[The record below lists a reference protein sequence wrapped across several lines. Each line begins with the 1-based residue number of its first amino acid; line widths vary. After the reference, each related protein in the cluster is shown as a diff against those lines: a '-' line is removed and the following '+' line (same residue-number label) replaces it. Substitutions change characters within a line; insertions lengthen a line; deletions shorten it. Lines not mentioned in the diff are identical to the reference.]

1 MCRGRTAPAH
11 RAHPAHLAVACVA
24 LALSSGFGARPARAE
39 PPPAPER
46 RLFLRLG
53 VGPAFSYESYRPQA
67 PVPGGSYFGFGPALD
82 VAVGWRILPGLVVGG
97 ALQSVGIFDRDE
109 RYLGRTYG
117 LADTLHLVDTL
128 GVLADYTFRAHPR
141 LHVGATLGA
150 LALTDVDTDMGGA
163 QTGWGLAMSVHAGL
177 QRPLRG
183 RWAIGVLARLT
194 FYQVG
199 SSTPPP
205 ESAVTGVLPALLL
218 TFTRG

>member
-1 MCRGRTAPAH
+1 MRRGRTALAARARPAG
-11 RAHPAHLAVACVA
+11 PAVACAAMA
-24 LALSSGFGARPARAE
+24 LAIGLGAPPARAE

-53 VGPAFSYESYRPQA
+53 IGPAFSYESYRPQA
-67 PVPGGSYFGFGPALD
+67 PVPGSGYFGLGPALE
-82 VAVGWRILPGLVVGG
+82 VEVGWRILPGLVVGG
-97 ALQSVGIFDRDE
+97 ALQSAGILDRDE
-109 RYLGRTYG
+109 RYLGRWYS
-117 LADTLHLVDTL
+117 LLDSLHLVDTV
-128 GVLADYTFRAHPR
+128 GGLADYTFRSHPR

-150 LALTDVDTDMGGA
+150 LAITDVDTDMGGA
-163 QTGWGLAMSVHAGL
+163 QTVWGLAMSVHAGL

-199 SSTPPP
+199 SGTPAP
-205 ESAVTGVLPALLL
+205 ESAVTGVLPTLLL